1 MKIVYFHQG
10 LWPSNS
16 PSTTFVTFNL
26 LGFQRNG
33 YNFQLVTTRNKPG
46 KISDILKE
54 YFNINEELNIKLING
69 GLIRKNHRII
79 YLKAFSYFLKT
90 KFDVLIT
97 RNLGFLRYGL
107 MLRKLKKIRV
117 FYESHDFFTDLSIR
131 DDIDQRSKL
140 KFSQMERKY
149 IPKLNG
155 VICVSK
161 QMKKIYEKYYP
172 HQFFISAT
180 TGTTPNFLKLNRNG
194 FNYFL
199 GYIGS
204 FNFERYNIHTLFE
217 AFKYIKN
224 PKIKLIMIGAKND
237 YELDYAKTLSKKFGV
252 YNRVELYKWQKL
264 SKIQNFKE
272 KIDFGC
278 ALIKNKFMSKIVSPL
293 KVLDYLSSGI
303 PVLASNSS
311 GIADIL
317 TDSING
323 YLIENSA
330 KKWAKIIDLAYS
342 DFDKYKIMKKN
353 CETCA
358 LELSWE
364 NRARKIITAINEKKF
379 YEN

>member
-1 MKIVYFHQG
+1 MKIMYFHQG

-16 PSTTFVTFNL
+16 PSTTFVTLNL

-33 YNFQLVTTRNKPG
+33 YDFQLVTTRNKPG
-46 KISDILKE
+46 KISNILKE
-54 YFNINEELNIKLING
+54 YFNINEKLNIKLING
-69 GLIRKNHRII
+69 GPIKKNHRII
-79 YLKAFSYFLKT
+79 YLKAFFYFIRT

-97 RNLGFLRYGL
+97 RNPGFLHYGL
-107 MLRKLKKIRV
+107 MLKKLKKIRV

-131 DDIDQRSKL
+131 DDINQKSKL
-140 KFSQMERKY
+140 KFSRMEKKY
-149 IPKLNG
+149 IPKLDG

-180 TGTTPNFLKLNRNG
+180 TGTAPNFVNLKQSG
-194 FNYFL
+194 FNYLL

-204 FNFERYNIHTLFE
+204 FIFEKYNIHTLFE

-224 PKIKLIMIGAKND
+224 PKIKLIMVGAKND
-237 YELDYAKTLSKKFGV
+237 YELNYAKALAQKFGV
-252 YNRVELYKWQKL
+252 SNRIEIFQWQNL
-264 SKIQNFKE
+264 SRIQNIKE

-278 ALIKNKFMSKIVSPL
+278 ALINNNFMSRIASPL

-303 PVLASNSS
+303 PVLASNTL
-311 GIADIL
+311 GIADII

-330 KKWAKIIDLAYS
+330 EEWAKIIDIAYL
-342 DFDKYKIMKKN
+342 DFDKYKTMKKN

-358 LELSWE
+358 LDLTWE
-364 NRARKIITAINEKKF
+364 KRAEKIFAECVQK
-379 YEN
+379 